1 MSTWTLKEKSIGDLE
16 VTIEGEEWAK
26 AVDKAFNKLAKKV
39 SIKGFRK
46 GAAPKALIEKQ
57 ISVGERQ
64 AVAVEDNA
72 NEWMRA
78 ALEEC
83 NLDPISQPTLD
94 VKSIDSEK
102 VVLVYTFAVMPE
114 VAVKDYKGLNYVL
127 ADSTVTDE
135 EFEKELD
142 RMRNTYADL
151 EVKESAAENGDTV
164 NINYEGF
171 KGDEPFEG
179 GKAENYNLELGS
191 GSFIPGFEE
200 QLVGTTAG
208 EEKDLHLT
216 FPEDY
221 HAEDLAGAEVVFK
234 VKVNEVKT
242 KVLPEIDDDFAKDVN
257 IPNVE
262 TAEDLKKTVRERM
275 EANKKNNAETDA
287 DNSLMEQLA
296 ANTEVDLPEV
306 LVDDEISNEINQ
318 LAAQIQQYGMNLGQY
333 LAMMGKKPEDLKNDY
348 HENATKT
355 VTIRLALE
363 KIAELENLEP
373 SEEDI
378 EKEYGEIAK
387 AYNMDVEKVKSLIN
401 HDMLKRD
408 VRNQKAYEFVKENA
422 SKSAE

>member
-1 MSTWTLKEKSIGDLE
+1 M
-16 VTIEGEEWAK
+16 
-26 AVDKAFNKLAKKV
+26 
-39 SIKGFRK
+39 
-46 GAAPKALIEKQ
+46 
-57 ISVGERQ
+57 
-64 AVAVEDNA
+64 
-72 NEWMRA
+72 
-78 ALEEC
+78 
-83 NLDPISQPTLD
+83 
-94 VKSIDSEK
+94 
-102 VVLVYTFAVMPE
+102 
-114 VAVKDYKGLNYVL
+114 
-127 ADSTVTDE
+127 
-135 EFEKELD
+135 
-142 RMRNTYADL
+142 
-151 EVKESAAENGDTV
+151 
-164 NINYEGF
+164 
-171 KGDEPFEG
+171 
-179 GKAENYNLELGS
+179 
-191 GSFIPGFEE
+191 
-200 QLVGTTAG
+200 
-208 EEKDLHLT
+208 
-216 FPEDY
+216 
-221 HAEDLAGAEVVFK
+221 VFK